1 MKNLILIT
9 LLSIATIAC
18 TEKSD
23 KLASDNNKTSLNEK
37 QLGEVELNR
46 RIIPVSELVS
56 TEMQE
61 SLRAMQP
68 PSYEAMQVF
77 PQTNE
82 EWVTFIEGKDK
93 VTIENARKLA
103 EMLSIT
109 VEKKEINGTVVR
121 YVTPPKIADKY
132 ANSYFI
138 NIHGGFSGW
147 HRCNPI
153 AI

>member
-9 LLSIATIAC
+9 FLSIATIAC

-23 KLASDNNKTSLNEK
+23 KLANDNNKTSLNEK
-37 QLGEVELNR
+37 EPGEVELNK
-46 RIIPVSELVS
+46 RIISVSELAS

-61 SLRAMQP
+61 SLLAIQVRT
-68 PSYEAMQVF
+68 YEFYQDF

-82 EWVTFIEGKDK
+82 EWVTFIEDKDK
-93 VTIENARKLA
+93 VTIDNALKMA

-121 YVTPPKIADKY
+121 YITPPKIADKY

-138 NIHGGFSGW
+138 NIHGGAFVLNGGDFL
-147 HRCNPI
+147 
-153 AI
+153 